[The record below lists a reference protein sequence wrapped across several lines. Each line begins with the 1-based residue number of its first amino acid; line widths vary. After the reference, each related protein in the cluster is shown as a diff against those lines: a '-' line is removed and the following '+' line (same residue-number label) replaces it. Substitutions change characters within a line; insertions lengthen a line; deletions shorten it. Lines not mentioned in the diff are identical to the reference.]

1 MGITEICVIGFL
13 AILGFLAFLNSRK
26 VSREIK
32 KLDANK

>member
-13 AILGFLAFLNSRK
+13 AILGFLALIKSRK
-26 VSREIK
+26 LARELK